1 MPARIP
7 IDANPLKPPS
17 SAAAKQRYA
26 QVISG
31 SVLSRS
37 VSLDGNLPELFDA
50 HQRVA
55 GESFKP
61 PLEAERARERTC
73 P

>member
-1 MPARIP
+1 M
-7 IDANPLKPPS
+7 DANPLNPPKR
-17 SAAAKQRYA
+17 AAAKQRYA
-26 QVISG
+26 HVMSG
-31 SVLSRS
+31 SGLSRS

-55 GESFKP
+55 GEIFKP
-61 PLEAERARERTC
+61 PLEAESARERTY